1 MVNVEI
7 PRLVLS
13 RQRDYAVARDDRT
26 HFSRFGYASSF
37 CVGICLPLAFRKIP
51 IERQGDVPQ
60 ALKRVLKTEDF
71 NAALKR
77 LRHPKSEFFRN
88 L

>member
-1 MVNVEI
+1 ML
-7 PRLVLS
+7 PP
-13 RQRDYAVARDDRT
+13 Y
-26 HFSRFGYASSF
+26 

-71 NAALKR
+71 NAALKQ
-77 LRHPKSEFFRN
+77 LRHPKSEFFGS